1 MKHYS
6 KILSVPKR
14 EDPIPQTPKTDL
26 DREIHKISTFIKTG
40 LFTLSVITLSAVA
53 IAQSQYK
60 LNHSSTKVTNTSI
73 MHPKELP
80 IYCVDR
86 KEKIVALSFDAA
98 WGNEDTGKILSILKK
113 KKVHVTFFMTGGW
126 IEKYPDDVKAIQKAG
141 HELGNHSENHKQ
153 MSTLSSEQCKEEI
166 MKVHERVK
174 KLTGTSMKV
183 FRPPYGDYN
192 DTLIQTVNACGYKP
206 IQWDV
211 DSLDWKDYGPDS
223 ILNTVLNHK
232 HLGNGSIILCHNGA
246 KYTAQVLEQLIDGL
260 QKKGYRLVR
269 MSDIIYQKNYE
280 INTEGRQISLSA
292 TPKESAPGNTPVS
305 SDFKTQYRFL
315 LLLSFVVSVLMLYTL
330 LPISGC
336 IRSEPLCLE
345 SMYSLLQ
352 TFHSVFDNSKRAGNI
367 NTDIRCAISTI
378 LSSGCDIQ
386 AGLFSYKIT

>member
-1 MKHYS
+1 
-6 KILSVPKR
+6 
-14 EDPIPQTPKTDL
+14 
-26 DREIHKISTFIKTG
+26 
-40 LFTLSVITLSAVA
+40 
-53 IAQSQYK
+53 
-60 LNHSSTKVTNTSI
+60 
-73 MHPKELP
+73 
-80 IYCVDR
+80 
-86 KEKIVALSFDAA
+86 
-98 WGNEDTGKILSILKK
+98 
-113 KKVHVTFFMTGGW
+113 MTGGW

-206 IQWDV
+206 IQWDI
-211 DSLDWKDYGPDS
+211 DSVDWKNYGPDS

-292 TPKESAPGNTPVS
+292 TPKESTPGNTPVS
-305 SDFKTQYRFL
+305 SGFKT
-315 LLLSFVVSVLMLYTL
+315 
-330 LPISGC
+330 
-336 IRSEPLCLE
+336 E
-345 SMYSLLQ
+345 
-352 TFHSVFDNSKRAGNI
+352 
-367 NTDIRCAISTI
+367 
-378 LSSGCDIQ
+378 
-386 AGLFSYKIT
+386 